1 MANKLARRRA
11 IRRIM
16 IPIVIG
22 FMARNIV
29 DVIAQMVEVRINVSM
44 L

>member
-1 MANKLARRRA
+1 MANKFAKSRA
-11 IRRIM
+11 IRRII
-16 IPIVIG
+16 IPIVRG

-29 DVIAQMVEVRINVSM
+29 DVIAQMVEVRISVSM